1 MVADIAIHQL
11 SASDGLDQP
20 HAHIPLTL
28 RRLEEEKFTDVE
40 KSWNRLVRT

>member
-1 MVADIAIHQL
+1 MVVDIAIRRP

-20 HAHIPLTL
+20 HAHILLTL
-28 RRLEEEKFTDVE
+28 RRLEEGKFTGVE